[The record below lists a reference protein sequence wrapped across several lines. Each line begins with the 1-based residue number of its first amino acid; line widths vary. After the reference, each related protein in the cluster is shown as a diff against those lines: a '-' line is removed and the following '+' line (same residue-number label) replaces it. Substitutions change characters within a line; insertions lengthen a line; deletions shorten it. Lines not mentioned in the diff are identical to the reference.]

1 MRRNYSMNDYS
12 MKKTLIPLLWF
23 LSAPLWA
30 HPHVWIDVDVSPQT
44 DSSGSITALHERW
57 VFDPLYAQML
67 LESILVERDAD
78 TQEQLWLHLQ
88 NDIRTNLGKE
98 HYYTFPYQQFGDA
111 QDGKL
116 INENGEL
123 YFDVTV
129 PLVTPAKTV
138 QYQIYEP
145 EYFVEILHSPDQSKT
160 FANGCTLSIIPAEPD
175 PEKYEQAAAL
185 DRNEKGED
193 NLGSYFAETG
203 VLTCP

>member
-1 MRRNYSMNDYS
+1 
-12 MKKTLIPLLWF
+12 MKKIFFVFSFLIA
-23 LSAPLWA
+23 APLWA

-44 DSSGSITALHERW
+44 DSNGNITALHERW

-67 LESILVERDAD
+67 LESILVERDAA
-78 TQEQLWLHLQ
+78 TQEQLWVHLQ
-88 NDIRTNLGKE
+88 DDIRENLGKE
-98 HYYTFPYQQFGDA
+98 HYYTFPHQQFGEA

-129 PLVTPAKTV
+129 PLEEPAKTL

-160 FANGCTLSIIPAEPD
+160 FDNGCTLNIVPADPD

-185 DRNEKGED
+185 DRNQKGED
-193 NLGSYFAETG
+193 NLGHYFAETG
-203 VLTCP
+203 VITCP